1 MLLWEKKVADAQQVF
16 TIRNAC
22 FIKYTPASPCR
33 GRPWP
38 QAEDLEP
45 WTKFPIRITTFCQ
58 HGTDAELAA
67 AFFSDNRTVAATLEA
82 LDESPEP
89 KIVDKSPSSR
99 AGMIQGNLRSREDR
113 LFMTTDGSDI

>member
-38 QAEDLEP
+38 QAEDLKP
-45 WTKFPIRITTFCQ
+45 WSKFPSE
-58 HGTDAELAA
+58 TDAELAA

-89 KIVDKSPSSR
+89 KIVEKSPSSR